1 MRLKKIAFEETHSFS
16 SFFIDYIQQKDVLKK
31 FYSKFPV
38 VANFAEQIKE
48 KQQSF
53 PAQNRIILTS
63 TLQAQY
69 QKISQHEAVK
79 NNLKLLQYE
88 NTFTITTGHQL
99 NLFTGPLYFIFKIVT
114 VINACKELKKHYP
127 HFNFVPVYWMASED
141 HDYDEIKYFRLYGK
155 KYTWETDQQGAVG
168 RFNPQTIKKLIDEVP
183 GEISAFKNAYLNH
196 NTLSDAVRYYV
207 NELFGAE
214 GLIVLDAD
222 DRNLKKLLSPVMR
235 DDLFNHTTKQLV
247 DTQNQQLES
256 LGYHTQVFARDIN
269 FFYLDKNLRS
279 RLEPKGDRFKVVDTA
294 IEFSKEEI
302 EKIIEQ
308 EPEKLSPNVVLR
320 PLYQEIILPNLAYT
334 GGPAELVYWLQ
345 FKGVF
350 DHFNVPFPMLMPR
363 NFGVVI
369 ESQIARK
376 FEKTQLEYEHLFD
389 EKNLLFNHWI
399 IKNTLHDLSLGKHIN
414 TLNEVFHTIK
424 DLTNKIDSTLN
435 KYVEA
440 QATRARNSVEKI
452 EQKIL
457 RAEKRVHREKLAQL
471 ENVKDTLFPGGSP
484 QERVDNFLNFYQK
497 DPQFISRLLK
507 LFEPFDYRFNLL
519 FYDEG

>member
-31 FYSKFPV
+31 FYSRFPV

-53 PAQNRIILTS
+53 PSQNRIILTS
-63 TLQAQY
+63 TLQTQY

-79 NNLKLLQYE
+79 NNLKLLEHE

-214 GLIVLDAD
+214 GLIVVDAD

-279 RLEPKGDRFKVVDTA
+279 RLELKGDRFKVVDTA

-350 DHFNVPFPMLMPR
+350 DHFNVPF
-363 NFGVVI
+363 
-369 ESQIARK
+369 
-376 FEKTQLEYEHLFD
+376 
-389 EKNLLFNHWI
+389 
-399 IKNTLHDLSLGKHIN
+399 
-414 TLNEVFHTIK
+414 
-424 DLTNKIDSTLN
+424 
-435 KYVEA
+435 
-440 QATRARNSVEKI
+440 
-452 EQKIL
+452 
-457 RAEKRVHREKLAQL
+457 
-471 ENVKDTLFPGGSP
+471 
-484 QERVDNFLNFYQK
+484 
-497 DPQFISRLLK
+497 
-507 LFEPFDYRFNLL
+507 
-519 FYDEG
+519 